1 MITVAGKLPVLEEDA
16 ERVRGSSEA
25 ALSWAQLG
33 EILV

>member
-1 MITVAGKLPVLEEDA
+1 MITVAGKLPVLEDA